1 MPLDKLIKMS
11 KEVNEP
17 CLWANRMLSIG
28 LLMSIALNVIFAIV
42 LLSQ

>member
-17 CLWANRMLSIG
+17 CLWANRMLSIA
-28 LLMSIALNVIFAIV
+28 LLISIGINALFVIYII
-42 LLSQ
+42 

>member
-11 KEVNEP
+11 KQVTEP

-28 LLMSIALNVIFAIV
+28 LLISIAMNAIFLIT

>member
-1 MPLDKLIKMS
+1 MPLDKLIKLS

-28 LLMSIALNVIFAIV
+28 LLISIAMNALF
-42 LLSQ
+42 LLTFI

>member
-11 KEVNEP
+11 QQVNEP

-28 LLMSIALNVIFAIV
+28 LLMSIAMNAIFLV
-42 LLSQ
+42 TLLSQ

>member
-1 MPLDKLIKMS
+1 MQLDKLIKMS
-11 KEVNEP
+11 KEVTEP

-28 LLMSIALNVIFAIV
+28 LLMSIAINAVFLVV

>member
-11 KEVNEP
+11 KQVNEP

-28 LLMSIALNVIFAIV
+28 LLVSIAMNAIFLVV

>member
-11 KEVNEP
+11 KQVNEP

-28 LLMSIALNVIFAIV
+28 LLMSIAVNAILIV
-42 LLSQ
+42 TFIIQ

>member
-11 KEVNEP
+11 KQVTEP

-28 LLMSIALNVIFAIV
+28 LLMSIAMNAIFVIAYV
-42 LLSQ
+42 L

>member
-1 MPLDKLIKMS
+1 MPLDKLIKLS

-28 LLMSIALNVIFAIV
+28 LLISIAMNAIF
-42 LLSQ
+42 LLTFI

>member
-11 KEVNEP
+11 KQVNEP
-17 CLWANRMLSIG
+17 CLWANRMLSIS
-28 LLMSIALNVIFAIV
+28 LLMSVAMNVILLIV

>member
-11 KEVNEP
+11 KEVAEP

-28 LLMSIALNVIFAIV
+28 LLMSIAMNAILLIT

>member
-11 KEVNEP
+11 KQVNEP

-28 LLMSIALNVIFAIV
+28 LLMSIAMNTIFLITLV
-42 LLSQ
+42 CK

>member
-11 KEVNEP
+11 KQVNEP

-28 LLMSIALNVIFAIV
+28 LLMSIAMNAIFLI
-42 LLSQ
+42 LFISQ

>member
-28 LLMSIALNVIFAIV
+28 LLISIAMNALC
-42 LLSQ
+42 LLTFI

>member
-11 KEVNEP
+11 KQVTEP
-17 CLWANRMLSIG
+17 CIWANRMLSIG
-28 LLMSIALNVIFAIV
+28 LLISIAMNAIFLIT

>member
-11 KEVNEP
+11 KQVVEP
-17 CLWANRMLSIG
+17 CVWANRMLSIG
-28 LLMSIALNVIFAIV
+28 LLISIAMNAVFLIT

>member
-11 KEVNEP
+11 KQVVEP
-17 CLWANRMLSIG
+17 CVWANRMLSIG
-28 LLMSIALNVIFAIV
+28 LLISIGMNAIFLIT

>member
-11 KEVNEP
+11 KQVTEP
-17 CLWANRMLSIG
+17 CIWANRMLSIG
-28 LLMSIALNVIFAIV
+28 LLISIIMNAIFLIT